1 VKPRSLLG
9 RKLAEAVE
17 PVERLEYHQV
27 DEVAC
32 FGPAEDREYLVD
44 RELLATQRRRRTRRL
59 GGKEPGICVDG
70 VAGKAEEV
78 KVASP
83 PLDLASEDERGAA
96 GEREVLRFVESG
108 DDRRDPLLEWAEHL
122 WSARIAAEPRRPG
135 APHGRREHELVDE
148 VAERVRVDVVA
159 HVVVGSLAEDLL
171 VHASSVGAVVEV
183 VHQHRPAPANVE
195 WELDPPGRLLK

>member
-59 GGKEPGICVDG
+59 GGKEPGICGEVELRSIVCAFDEETGETRVD
-70 VAGKAEEV
+70 
-78 KVASP
+78 
-83 PLDLASEDERGAA
+83 LDATDDEADV
-96 GEREVLRFVESG
+96 GER
-108 DDRRDPLLEWAEHL
+108 A
-122 WSARIAAEPRRPG
+122 
-135 APHGRREHELVDE
+135 
-148 VAERVRVDVVA
+148 
-159 HVVVGSLAEDLL
+159 
-171 VHASSVGAVVEV
+171 
-183 VHQHRPAPANVE
+183 
-195 WELDPPGRLLK
+195 LDSR